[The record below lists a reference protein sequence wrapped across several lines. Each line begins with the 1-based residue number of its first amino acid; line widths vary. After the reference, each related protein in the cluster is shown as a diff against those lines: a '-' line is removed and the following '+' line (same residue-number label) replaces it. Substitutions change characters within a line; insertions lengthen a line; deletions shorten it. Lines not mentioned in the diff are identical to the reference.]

1 MAEKPVAIA
10 DRLFRDFLAPLVLG
24 GEMRP
29 GRPIG
34 GKNALGLGPFSDV
47 IDKELL
53 AHVDLAR
60 IRLARHLAPI
70 DHVEPPSPAEWA
82 LAAGLHD
89 LVQSAHPDLTGV
101 FRGRAPARLVQ
112 VVTLTGE
119 RIAAPAT
126 VGEAL
131 ARHTWFARALEITR
145 TDTSVSFWVGKRSF
159 LGKDPP
165 SRLLAWPE
173 LRRVHI
179 DKTPHPLVEL
189 PSAGGHVQPTE
200 FAAGVGAWLRKTP
213 LTDLATCARVAP
225 AFSWSPETLA
235 LVSTRAGRTLAL
247 RALADVALLDVE
259 TALGRATRALLAAR
273 AVTPLAVV
281 CALLGER
288 ALASAIERAE
298 RATPETEPP
307 VEDALVFR
315 AVGAYG
321 ASQMLAADASAL
333 RPDIA
338 RAVRWQLQ
346 PWVQSPPGQTT
357 QALLGDAPAVAV
369 GQK

>member
-24 GEMRP
+24 GELRP

-34 GKNALGLGPFSDV
+34 GKNALLLGPFSDV
-47 IDKELL
+47 IDKEHL

-60 IRLARHLAPI
+60 IGLARHVAPI
-70 DHVEPPSPAEWA
+70 DRLEPPTPAEWA

-89 LVQSAHPDLTGV
+89 LVQSAHPELSGV

-112 VVTLTGE
+112 VVTLLAE

-131 ARHTWFARALEITR
+131 SRHTWFARALEITR
-145 TDTSVSFWVGKRSF
+145 TDTSVSFWVGKRAF

-165 SRLLAWPE
+165 ARLLAWPE

-179 DKTPHPLVEL
+179 DKTPRPLVEL
-189 PSAGGHVQPTE
+189 PAAGGHIAAPE
-200 FAAGVGAWLRKTP
+200 FEAGVTAWLRKTP
-213 LTDLATCARVAP
+213 LTDLATCGRHAP
-225 AFSWSPETLA
+225 AFAWSPETLA
-235 LVSTRAGRTLAL
+235 FASARAGRTLAL
-247 RALADVALLDVE
+247 RALGDVAQLDVE
-259 TALGRATRALLAAR
+259 TALGRATRMLLAAR
-273 AVTPLAVV
+273 ATAALTVV
-281 CALLGER
+281 CALLGEW
-288 ALASAIERAE
+288 ALANAIDRAE
-298 RATPETEPP
+298 HATPETEPP
-307 VEDALVFR
+307 AEDALVAR

-321 ASQMLAADASAL
+321 ATQILAATTGTL

-346 PWVQSPPGQTT
+346 PWVQSPPGQVTK
-357 QALLGDAPAVAV
+357 ALLAHEVA
-369 GQK
+369 KTA

>member
-1 MAEKPVAIA
+1 MAEKLVAIA

-24 GEMRP
+24 GDMRP

-53 AHVDLAR
+53 SHVDLAR
-60 IRLARHLAPI
+60 IRLARRLAPV
-70 DHVEPPSPAEWA
+70 DRLEPPTPAEWA
-82 LAAGLHD
+82 LGAGLHD
-89 LVQSAHPDLTGV
+89 LVQSAHPDLAGV
-101 FRGRAPARLVQ
+101 FRGRAPGRLVH
-112 VVTLTGE
+112 VVTLLCDQL
-119 RIAAPAT
+119 APPAT
-126 VGEAL
+126 MGEAL
-131 ARHTWFARALEITR
+131 SRHTWFARVLEITR

-165 SRLLAWPE
+165 ARLLAWPE

-189 PSAGGHVQPTE
+189 PSAGGHV
-200 FAAGVGAWLRKTP
+200 AASDFSAGMSAWLRKTP
-213 LTDLATCARVAP
+213 LTDLATCGRHAP
-225 AFSWSPETLA
+225 LFAWSPETLA
-235 LVSTRAGRTLAL
+235 FASARAGRTLAL
-247 RALADVALLDVE
+247 RALDDVAPLDVE
-259 TALGRATRALLAAR
+259 IALGRATRVLLAAR
-273 AVTPLAVV
+273 AVAPLTIV

-288 ALASAIERAE
+288 ALASAVERAE

-307 VEDALVFR
+307 AEDALVAR

-321 ASQMLAADASAL
+321 ATQILGANASTL

-346 PWVQSPPGQTT
+346 PWVQSPPGQVVK
-357 QALLGDAPAVAV
+357 ALLSPAARTDVA
-369 GQK
+369 